1 MNRCRVLI
9 TGLLLVLLISQV
21 PIFMQLTLTPDAV
34 LYDVQARCL
43 LEGGVLYR
51 DVLEPNLPGVVWI
64 HALVRSVAGW
74 SPEVLRAFDLVV
86 VVCSCWLL
94 VRIASEPSRRTPSSP
109 GAPGSATFSPWK
121 GAKGVHVDQSLRD
134 WNDRQRRDINDAASV
149 SCCAAASSANSFLFL
164 SLLTFYMGTSEWCHC
179 QRDVWMLLPSLS
191 AVTLRLR
198 VWRMI
203 ATGMEGDRKGQ
214 LRAGLYAAPNRKNTP
229 SSGLAA
235 TFSPCEGEKGL
246 GESHPEHGGKSF
258 TALRTGERPRLS
270 KSIVVMGVLEGMLWA
285 AAFWLKPFVA
295 VPAIAVMI
303 ASNRFA
309 PSFRLW
315 GLHSVAV
322 VFGGLLVGGVGIL
335 WMIQSS
341 CWPYFIDTLT
351 DWNGDYFQS
360 GRSRWTVERFV
371 AHAGRF
377 WPWILLH
384 GPALLICGRMFF
396 DRRTVGRRSPD
407 GTSAD
412 QPSLSR
418 SDSDLPTPEIMPRR
432 TGPSLRCTPT
442 CESLR
447 EALLQALYLGWML
460 QAFLLQQMF
469 DYIHVPGVLLAVAV
483 CARAVS
489 MVLQR
494 SSPDRTQGAA
504 RTTSA
509 RVLIIP
515 MACAIAVLVL
525 AASPLIRPNRLQ
537 HWPECVR
544 ACFGA
549 ELSPTSKD
557 ELALSPFPRWSE
569 LQPMLDHVKAQQI
582 PDRSLMAYNGNL
594 IHLYPELT
602 LRPPTRFVYLDVLAR
617 LFPDRRI
624 LMAAELSASDAR
636 WVVSDLIEDGWEG
649 ELDDDELL
657 PEEISRNKAEKL
669 FPYNQTPVF
678 RSGGYVLFRIDQ
690 PIGRLTDEY
699 FPLSETA
706 E

>member
-1 MNRCRVLI
+1 MNQSRVLM
-9 TGLLLVLLISQV
+9 TGLLLAVLISQV
-21 PIFMQLTLTPDAV
+21 PTFLQLTLTPDAV

-43 LEGGVLYR
+43 LERGVLYR

-64 HALVRSVAGW
+64 HAMLRSVAGW
-74 SPEVLRAFDLVV
+74 SPEVLRTFDLVV
-86 VVCSCWLL
+86 VICSCWLL
-94 VRIASEPSRRTPSSP
+94 VRIARGCTRGTPSSS
-109 GAPGSATFSPWK
+109 GAPGSATFSSEAAGK
-121 GAKGVHVDQSLRD
+121 GRDALPEGV
-134 WNDRQRRDINDAASV
+134 
-149 SCCAAASSANSFLFL
+149 LFI
-164 SLLTFYMGTSEWCHC
+164 SLLMFYFGTSEWCHC
-179 QRDVWMLLPSLS
+179 QRDMWMLLPSLL

-198 VWRMI
+198 VWRMM
-203 ATGMEGDRKGQ
+203 TTSLDEDPEGR
-214 LRAGLYAAPNRKNTP
+214 RREEVYAAPNRTNTP
-229 SSGLAA
+229 SSGLTA
-235 TFSPCEGEKGL
+235 TFSPWQGEKGFL
-246 GESHPEHGGKSF
+246 ESHPEQRDESF
-258 TALRTGERPRLS
+258 TALRTGAIPRLI
-270 KSIVVMGVLEGMLWA
+270 KSIVAMAVLEGILWA

-303 ASNRFA
+303 ASKKFA
-309 PSFRLW
+309 PSFRIW
-315 GLHSVAV
+315 GLHSAAV
-322 VFGGLLVGGVGIL
+322 MFGGTIAGGAGIL
-335 WMIQSS
+335 WMVQSG
-341 CWPYFIDTLT
+341 CWPYFIETLT
-351 DWNGDYFQS
+351 HWNVDYFQA

-396 DRRTVGRRSPD
+396 DGRTVGRRSPD

-412 QPSLSR
+412 QPSLPT
-418 SDSDLPTPEIMPRR
+418 SDSDLPAPEIMPRR
-432 TGPSLRCTPT
+432 TGPTLRCPPT
-442 CESLR
+442 GESLR

-469 DYIHVPGVLLAVAV
+469 DYIHVPSVLLAVAV

-494 SSPDRTQGAA
+494 SSPERTQSAA

-515 MACAIAVLVL
+515 MACAFAVLVL
-525 AASPLIRPNRLQ
+525 AASPLIRPNRLK
-537 HWPECVR
+537 HWLECVR
-544 ACFGA
+544 ACFGG

-557 ELALSPFPRWSE
+557 GLALSPFPRWSE
-569 LQPMLDHVKAQQI
+569 LQPMLDHIQAQRI

-617 LFPDRRI
+617 LFPDRRDQ
-624 LMAAELSASDAR
+624 MAEEFAASDVKWA
-636 WVVSDLIEDGWEG
+636 VSDLIEDGWEG
-649 ELDDDELL
+649 ELDDRALL
-657 PEEISRNKAEKL
+657 PEEISRNRAEMF

-690 PIGRLTDEY
+690 PIGRLTDAY
-699 FPLSETA
+699 LPLSAIA